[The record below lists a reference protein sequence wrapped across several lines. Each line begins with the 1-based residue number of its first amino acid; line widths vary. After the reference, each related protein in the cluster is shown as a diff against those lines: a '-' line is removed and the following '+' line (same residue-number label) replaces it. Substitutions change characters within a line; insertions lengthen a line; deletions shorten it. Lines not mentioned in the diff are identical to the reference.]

1 MRTGVA
7 QGPYFAHTTEVAII
21 ERGVELRVHFDVAKY
36 YRFSRSAEPI
46 SALRVNRV
54 VPLLAL
60 ASGQQHDCTGS
71 FQLTYFP
78 KLSWHR

>member
-1 MRTGVA
+1 MLQLFR
-7 QGPYFAHTTEVAII
+7 EVP
-21 ERGVELRVHFDVAKY
+21 
-36 YRFSRSAEPI
+36 EPI

-71 FQLTYFP
+71 LQLTYFP